1 MKSRKVSLAVIA
13 VIAIASSTAM
23 AQSKSKDSSMYVELG
38 YLNATYSDT
47 YSNTTY
53 AWTGIGAYRLVL
65 GVDLA
70 DSVAV
75 EGMYASGI
83 SDASLTISKTNT
95 TIGLNPSYGLYIK
108 PKLNLNDNAAL
119 FARAGFFNT
128 IGTLTYSGYSAQD
141 NNTSF
146 SYGLG
151 ATFNINK
158 NISLNGDYMVYYNSS
173 STPFN
178 GMTVGIGYRF

>member
-1 MKSRKVSLAVIA
+1 MKSCKVSLAVIA

-23 AQSKSKDSSMYVELG
+23 AQSKSKDESMYVELG
-38 YLNATYSDT
+38 YLNATYSDK
-47 YSNTTY
+47 YSNANYT
-53 AWTGIGAYRLVL
+53 WSGIGAYRIVL

-70 DSVAV
+70 DSFAI

-83 SDASLTISKTNT
+83 SDGSLTISRTNT
-95 TIGLNPSYGLYIK
+95 TLGLNPSYGLYIK
-108 PKLNLNDNAAL
+108 PKLNLNDNATL

-128 IGTLTYSGYSAQD
+128 KGTLTYAGVSAQD
-141 NNTSF
+141 NYSSF

-151 ATFNINK
+151 ASFNINK
-158 NISLNGDYMVYYNSS
+158 QISLNADYMVYYNSDS
-173 STPFN
+173 IPIN

>member
-1 MKSRKVSLAVIA
+1 MKRSKVFLSAAV
-13 VIAIASSTAM
+13 VVAIASSSAM
-23 AQSKSKDSSMYVELG
+23 AQSNSKNESMYVELG

-70 DSVAV
+70 DSLAV

-83 SDASLTISKTNT
+83 SDGSLTISKTNT
-95 TIGLNPSYGLYIK
+95 TIGLNPSFGLYIK
-108 PKLNLNDNAAL
+108 PKLNLNDSAAL

-128 IGTLTYSGYSAQD
+128 KGTLTYSGYSVQD

-151 ATFNINK
+151 ASFNINK
-158 NISLNGDYMVYYNSS
+158 NISLNGDYMVYYNST